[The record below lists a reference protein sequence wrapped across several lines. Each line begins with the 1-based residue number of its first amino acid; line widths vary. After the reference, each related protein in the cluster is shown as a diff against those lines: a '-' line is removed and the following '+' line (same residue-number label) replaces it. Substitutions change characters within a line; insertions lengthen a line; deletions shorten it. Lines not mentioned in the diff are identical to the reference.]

1 MFFLKTK
8 MCGLKV
14 VCISVIKLSII
25 KCALY
30 TQSKHVPTLIL
41 LWRRIH
47 GLMQLLQTVC
57 FIDFIMDADL
67 IVSCYMHYDR
77 GAFLLQPL
85 TAFTFY

>member
-1 MFFLKTK
+1 

-14 VCISVIKLSII
+14 VFISVIKLSII

-47 GLMQLLQTVC
+47 GSMQLLQTGVGLNC
-57 FIDFIMDADL
+57 VFIDFIMDADL

>member
-1 MFFLKTK
+1 
-8 MCGLKV
+8 MC
-14 VCISVIKLSII
+14 
-25 KCALY
+25 
-30 TQSKHVPTLIL
+30 LIHS
-41 LWRRIH
+41 RNTY
-47 GLMQLLQTVC
+47 QLLFYCGVAFTVQCNFYKLVLVLTVC